1 MENLTW
7 NYDGEGQL
15 FQATQPKLYYKDLTN
30 SIRRVMSTSSILVR
44 THPDADL
51 DFQHKLEIYRRF
63 LQTVDIVGRVL
74 GKMLH

>member
-1 MENLTW
+1 
-7 NYDGEGQL
+7 
-15 FQATQPKLYYKDLTN
+15 
-30 SIRRVMSTSSILVR
+30 MSTSSILVR